1 MTVLPQQDHRLR
13 FDQIYSL
20 LSLHRAVLQVYTK
33 PLIVWRKA
41 LSHSHDARTLY
52 DFARQSGRNIE
63 RLHKALSREQFHF
76 RPAVP
81 LPYNANGKRRVVYVF
96 PWEERIVDRLLYNQ
110 LNWRCNHLFSRN
122 SYAYRQRG
130 PGLDSAQRRIAQLTQ
145 QEDKLYIVKRDIRDY
160 FPSINHTLLLQMLE
174 RWVEPD
180 DYLFDLLR
188 QRIEFQIR
196 ERSETTVASAGIPF
210 GSAIACFLAN
220 VYLTQL
226 DRVIDGINEITYVRY
241 ADDILLAS
249 RSRSAALEASRA
261 LDAAIGDLKLESKPS
276 HHLNLVFHSDPDAA
290 FQSASHFRHLGL
302 EFCAN
307 GHVRLSRDKAR
318 KIRNL
323 FRFAFRKAKRRFRRC
338 RSPQARAA
346 LAITIAREVTED
358 GFRPIAIINYYLKH
372 VDDDRQL
379 RLLDRWL
386 AEEVLSLA
394 YQNGHRKGNFRHLP
408 FSELRTMGLPSLRHR
423 QQLLRHGHLQSSFF
437 QLRTERIVERE
448 RRRLPGRKAFSPNLE
463 AAAKNSS

>member
-1 MTVLPQQDHRLR
+1 MTLLPQQDQGLR

-33 PLIVWRKA
+33 PLFVWRKA
-41 LSHSHDARTLY
+41 LSQSHDARTLY
-52 DFARQSGRNIE
+52 DFARHSGRNIE
-63 RLHKALSREQFHF
+63 RLHKALSRKRFEF
-76 RPAVP
+76 RAAVP
-81 LPYNANGKRRVVYVF
+81 LPYNANGKKRVIYVF

-110 LNWRCNHLFSRN
+110 LNWRCNHLFSQS

-130 PGLDSAQRRIAQLTQ
+130 LGLDSAQRRIAQLTRPGG
-145 QEDKLYIVKRDIRDY
+145 KLYIVKRDIRDY
-160 FPSINHTLLLQMLE
+160 FPSINHELLLQMLK
-174 RWVEPD
+174 RWVAPD
-180 DYLFDLLR
+180 DYLYELIR

-196 ERSETTVASAGIPF
+196 EGSETTVATAGIPF

-226 DRVIDGINEITYVRY
+226 DRVIDDIDEITYVRY

-249 RSRSAALEASRA
+249 CSRTAMLQASQA

-276 HHLNLVFHSDPDAA
+276 HHLNLVFHSDPDPT
-290 FQSASHFRHLGL
+290 FENASHFRHLGL
-302 EFCAN
+302 EFTAN
-307 GHVRLSRDKAR
+307 GRVRLSRDKAR

-323 FRFAFRKAKRRFRRC
+323 FRFAFRKAKRKFRRC
-338 RSPQARAA
+338 RSPASRAA

-372 VDDDRQL
+372 VDDDEQL

-386 AEEVLSLA
+386 AEEVLALA
-394 YQNGHRKGNFRHLP
+394 YQNGHRKGNFRHMP
-408 FSELRTMGLPSLRHR
+408 FSKLREMGLPSLRHR

-437 QLRTERIVERE
+437 QLRTERIMKRE
-448 RRRLPGRKAFSPNLE
+448 RNRLPGRKAFSPNLE
-463 AAAKNSS
+463 AAAKNCS